1 LDGAARREQ
10 AGVMTTA
17 LVTGANKGIGLEIV
31 KQLIAKSVNVYL
43 GARDVER
50 GEKAAA
56 DTGATFIQLDV
67 TDPESVRR
75 AAASLDQ
82 LDVLVNNAGV
92 IGGRPQA
99 PGDVDLDRVRQAFET
114 NVFGV
119 ITVTEAMLPL
129 LRQSEHGRIV
139 NVSSSVG
146 SLTDMLADESPIG
159 LGYVPSKSAV
169 NAVTRQYAKA
179 LAGTAI
185 KINAV
190 CPGYCDTDLNNHS
203 GYRTPAQGAAI
214 AVAMATLGDDGPTA
228 GFYDDGGAVSW

>member
-1 LDGAARREQ
+1 
-10 AGVMTTA
+10 MTTA

-31 KQLIAKSVNVYL
+31 KQLLAKGVDVHL

-56 DTGATFIQLDV
+56 DTGARFVQLDV

-92 IGGRPQA
+92 VGGRPQA
-99 PGDVDLDRVRQAFET
+99 PGDADLDRIREAFET

-129 LRQSEHGRIV
+129 LRQSAHGRIV

-146 SLTDMLADESPIG
+146 SLTRMLSDETPIA
-159 LGYVPSKSAV
+159 LGYPPSKSAV
-169 NAVTRQYAKA
+169 NAVTVQYAKA

-214 AVAMATLGDDGPTA
+214 AVAMATLDDDGPTG
-228 GFYDDGGAVSW
+228 GFYDDEGVVPW